1 MSYVRA
7 LLADPGDCPEVTE
20 IKRLDIKPRIAAHV
34 KDESDVHVDLS
45 QPELPA
51 LPVEVRDETPK
62 LPPIYKIGLG
72 GYSAEFIYSS
82 EVVFVET
89 NGTSWLNANESDPT
103 TCPEVITNDRQFEE
117 LGAACKVS
125 EDSDIHEECSQ
136 CELPTRIAF
145 EDETART
152 LTTEIRRSCAFENPP
167 FVIDNMAT

>member
-1 MSYVRA
+1 VRA

-103 TCPEVITNDRQFEE
+103 TCPEVITNDREFEE

>member
-103 TCPEVITNDRQFEE
+103 TCPEVITNDREFEE

>member
-1 MSYVRA
+1 MRA

-103 TCPEVITNDRQFEE
+103 TCPEVITNDREFEE

>member
-1 MSYVRA
+1 VSYVRA

-103 TCPEVITNDRQFEE
+103 TCPEVITNDREFEE

>member
-1 MSYVRA
+1 VRA

>member
-1 MSYVRA
+1 MRA

-45 QPELPA
+45 QAELPA
-51 LPVEVRDETPK
+51 SPVELRDETPK

-89 NGTSWLNANESDPT
+89 NGTSWLIANESDPN
-103 TCPEVITNDRQFEE
+103 TCPEVIANDRQFKE

-125 EDSDIHEECSQ
+125 EDSENHDDCSQ
-136 CELPTRIAF
+136 CELPTRIAS

-152 LTTEIRRSCAFENPP
+152 FITEIRRS
-167 FVIDNMAT
+167 